1 MCNVQRM
8 LLLPGGANGGW
19 SQQAQERLEK
29 LLAKPLVSK
38 PSKPLP
44 IEDAAPLLAIEDEKQ
59 DADDSSSVAIEDEK
73 QDADDSSSDSSSD
86 SDSGSDVAMK
96 TEEVEKAMKYKD
108 DQIAKA
114 KEDFESIF
122 NALHACQGELEEA
135 NKKIQTQ
142 EVEIA
147 GLKRLLEECRA
158 AAPSDDEDSDAEM
171 GSDSDWARWKCMSA
185 VSSFKSVSHVCAKG
199 KNERSALRALW
210 CPVVSDI
217 QLKHVCM
224 PMVSPYNPVCE
235 SNSMFSLDIP
245 LCVMTQVFLLP
256 HTSDL
261 PHICHGCC

>member
-1 MCNVQRM
+1 MASFSVAGRVKLQGNKATLTLNFPEAKPEPEVRMSRPTAETIPTKIDAGTIHVHPTRQPLTKKMLTNAMCNVQSM

-59 DADDSSSVAIEDEK
+59 DADDSSS
-73 QDADDSSSDSSSD
+73 DSSSD
-86 SDSGSDVAMK
+86 SDSSSSDVAMK

-171 GSDSDWARWKCMSA
+171 GSDSD
-185 VSSFKSVSHVCAKG
+185 
-199 KNERSALRALW
+199 
-210 CPVVSDI
+210 
-217 QLKHVCM
+217 
-224 PMVSPYNPVCE
+224 
-235 SNSMFSLDIP
+235 
-245 LCVMTQVFLLP
+245 
-256 HTSDL
+256 
-261 PHICHGCC
+261 

>member
-1 MCNVQRM
+1 MASFSVAGRVKLQGNKATLTLNFPEAKPEPEVRMSRPTAETIPTKIDAGTIHVHPTRQPLTKKMLTNAMCNVQSM

-86 SDSGSDVAMK
+86 SDSSSSDVAMK

-171 GSDSDWARWKCMSA
+171 GSDSD
-185 VSSFKSVSHVCAKG
+185 
-199 KNERSALRALW
+199 
-210 CPVVSDI
+210 
-217 QLKHVCM
+217 
-224 PMVSPYNPVCE
+224 
-235 SNSMFSLDIP
+235 
-245 LCVMTQVFLLP
+245 
-256 HTSDL
+256 
-261 PHICHGCC
+261 